1 MDLDIAAAS
10 NEISEGLFG
19 ESSSSG
25 GETTTLGAEAEG
37 EVVEKPASADTAT
50 AGSESTAASDATAA
64 PAPAPTTIP
73 APRTWRKEAA
83 AIWETIPELAR
94 AEIAKREEDIFKGL
108 EGYKQQAEVG
118 KALTEILNPYREVIQ
133 ASNAHPLQFI
143 QGILQVDTLL
153 RKGTPEQKAQVW
165 AQLAKGYGID
175 PGQPPGEMPYVDPEV
190 KNLRAE
196 LHAIKSKL
204 DTQSEATANQLRE
217 KLRSEIDAFA
227 NDPANVHFSE
237 VANDIAQLLSSGV
250 AADLK
255 SAYDKAV
262 WANPVTRVKE
272 QARLSA
278 EAEAKA
284 KTKAANTA
292 NVAAAQSATVKARGV
307 PGHVVSKGSMED
319 TIAKTLADIKAR

>member
-1 MDLDIAAAS
+1 MPEFDVAAAS

-19 ESSSSG
+19 GSSESS
-25 GETTTLGAEAEG
+25 A
-37 EVVEKPASADTAT
+37 EVVETEGEEGTGEQTSAEAAAPVASPETP
-50 AGSESTAASDATAA
+50 SEASTTSTA
-64 PAPAPTTIP
+64 PAPSPSP

-262 WANPVTRVKE
+262 WANPVTRAKE

>member
-1 MDLDIAAAS
+1 MPEFDVAAAS

-19 ESSSSG
+19 GSSESS
-25 GETTTLGAEAEG
+25 A
-37 EVVEKPASADTAT
+37 EVVETEGEEGTGEQTSAEAAAPVASPETP
-50 AGSESTAASDATAA
+50 SEASTTSTA
-64 PAPAPTTIP
+64 PAPSPSP